1 MLEFVGNNPLA
12 HCGYQPSK
20 RSVRRQF
27 RVRFHVGRRI
37 ERLGDWHGFDS
48 KTHRRGYV

>member
-27 RVRFHVGRRI
+27 R
-37 ERLGDWHGFDS
+37 LGLSARNRVEHSVDWHGFYS